1 MTEVL
6 PNWNLKDFYES
17 IDDERI
23 QADLKQ
29 FEQFAKNFQLKYKNK
44 LLEHSN
50 LFEKVIQ
57 EYEEG
62 SELGDKLGNY
72 AFLIYA
78 TNMNETKIVQF
89 YQNINEKLTEQSS
102 DLIFFTNEINAT
114 EENDFLLLLAGSGKY
129 KNWLSNLRRYKD
141 HQLDEKSEKILL
153 DKNLTAHSS
162 WVRFFEEQI
171 NELKFNID
179 GKDLNSSDAL
189 NQLSDHDPETRKKA
203 AQSIESVFQK
213 NVKTF
218 TFITNTLAKDK
229 ITNDKWRKYQS
240 SVSARNLANNV
251 EDEVVEALTESVTSN
266 YKNIAHRYY
275 AIKSK
280 VFKKDKLDYWDR
292 NAPYPNSP
300 NSKIKWEE
308 AKDLV
313 LRSYGRF
320 DSSFKDIVL
329 LFFNNNWI
337 DAELKAGKS
346 PGAFAASTVP
356 SVHPYILTNFHGKTR
371 DVMTLAHELGHG
383 CHQYLSAQQGL
394 LLASTPLTL
403 AETASV
409 FGEMMTFRTLLE
421 ESDKNTRKYL
431 LSSKIE
437 DMINTVVRQISF
449 FEFEKLIHSERKKG
463 ELSSE
468 QICDFWM
475 TTQSTSLGPHIELTE
490 GYKYFWSY
498 IPHFIHTPFYV
509 YAYAFGDCLVNI
521 LIQLYDDNYPD
532 FKKHYN
538 DLLKSGGSKHYSEVL
553 KPFNINLKDKQ
564 SWQKGLSMITK
575 LIDEFE
581 NSL

>member
-6 PNWNLKDFYES
+6 PNWNLKDFYDS

-29 FEQFAKNFQLKYKNK
+29 FEEFAKNFQLKYKSK
-44 LLEHSN
+44 LLDHSKF
-50 LFEKVIQ
+50 FEKVIQ

-89 YQNINEKLTEQSS
+89 YQDINEKLTELSS

-114 EENDFLLLLAGSGKY
+114 EENDFSLLLDGSGKY

-162 WVRFFEEQI
+162 WVRFFEEKI
-171 NELKFNID
+171 NELRFSID

-240 SVSARNLANNV
+240 PISARNLANNV

-280 VFKKDKLDYWDR
+280 IFKKDKLNYWDR

-300 NSKIKWEE
+300 NTKIKWEE

-313 LRSYGRF
+313 LRSYGNF

-394 LLASTPLTL
+394 LLSSTPLTL

-421 ESDKNTRKYL
+421 EADKNTRKYL

-463 ELSSE
+463 ELSSD

-538 DLLKSGGSKHYSEVL
+538 DLLKSGGSQHYSEVL
-553 KPFNINLKDKQ
+553 KPFNIDLKDKK

-575 LIDEFE
+575 LIDDFE